1 MEVIIVEIYDR
12 VKYLRK
18 DFLHLTQ
25 DEFSKKLNIS
35 RANVANIESGRVS
48 ITERTIQDICRI
60 FSINEDWL
68 RFGHGDIERP
78 PMEQGNELVELIADL
93 VQTDD
98 DSTKQFII
106 EYLKLNDN
114 EKKLIRNIMKTVK
127 EHM

>member
-1 MEVIIVEIYDR
+1 MEIYDR

-78 PMEQGNELVELIADL
+78 PIEQGNELVKLIADL

>member
-1 MEVIIVEIYDR
+1 MEVIILEIYDR

-78 PMEQGNELVELIADL
+78 PMGKGNELVELIADL

-98 DSTKQFII
+98 DFSKQFII
-106 EYLKLNDN
+106 EYLKLSDD
-114 EKKLIRNIMKTVK
+114 EKEVIKKTMRNVK
-127 EHM
+127 EYL

>member
-1 MEVIIVEIYDR
+1 MEIYDR

-78 PMEQGNELVELIADL
+78 PIEQGNELVELIADL

>member
-1 MEVIIVEIYDR
+1 MEIYDR

-78 PMEQGNELVELIADL
+78 PMGKGNELVELIADL

-98 DSTKQFII
+98 DFSKQFII
-106 EYLKLNDN
+106 EYLKLSDD
-114 EKKLIRNIMKTVK
+114 EKEVIKK
-127 EHM
+127 

>member
-1 MEVIIVEIYDR
+1 MEVIILEIYDR

-78 PMEQGNELVELIADL
+78 PMGKGNELVELIADL

-98 DSTKQFII
+98 DFSKQFII
-106 EYLKLNDN
+106 EYLTLSDD
-114 EKKLIRNIMKTVK
+114 EKEVIKKIMRNVK
-127 EHM
+127 EYL

>member
-1 MEVIIVEIYDR
+1 MEIYDR

>member
-1 MEVIIVEIYDR
+1 MEVIILEIYDR

-18 DFLHLTQ
+18 DFLHLTH

-48 ITERTIQDICRI
+48 ITERTVQDICRI

-78 PMEQGNELVELIADL
+78 PMGKGNELVELIADL

-98 DSTKQFII
+98 DFSKQFII
-106 EYLKLNDN
+106 EYLKLSDD
-114 EKKLIRNIMKTVK
+114 EKEVIKKIMRNVK
-127 EHM
+127 EYL

>member
-1 MEVIIVEIYDR
+1 MEIYDR

-78 PMEQGNELVELIADL
+78 PMGKGNELVELIADL

-98 DSTKQFII
+98 DFSKQFII
-106 EYLKLNDN
+106 EYLKLSDD
-114 EKKLIRNIMKTVK
+114 EKKVIKKIMRNVK
-127 EHM
+127 EYL

>member
-1 MEVIIVEIYDR
+1 MEIYDR

-78 PMEQGNELVELIADL
+78 PMGKGNELVELIADL

-98 DSTKQFII
+98 DFSKQFII
-106 EYLKLNDN
+106 EYLKLSDV
-114 EKKLIRNIMKTVK
+114 EKEVIKKIMRNVK
-127 EHM
+127 EYL

>member
-1 MEVIIVEIYDR
+1 MEVIILEIYDR

-68 RFGHGDIERP
+68 RFGYGDIERP
-78 PMEQGNELVELIADL
+78 PLGKGNELVELIADL

-98 DSTKQFII
+98 DFSKQFII
-106 EYLKLNDN
+106 EYLKLSDD
-114 EKKLIRNIMKTVK
+114 EKEVIKKIMRNIKDYL
-127 EHM
+127 

>member
-1 MEVIIVEIYDR
+1 MEIYDR

-78 PMEQGNELVELIADL
+78 PMGKGNELVELIADL

-98 DSTKQFII
+98 DFSKQFII
-106 EYLKLNDN
+106 EYLKLSDD
-114 EKKLIRNIMKTVK
+114 EKEVIKKIMRNVK
-127 EHM
+127 EYL

>member
-1 MEVIIVEIYDR
+1 MEIYDR

-78 PMEQGNELVELIADL
+78 LIEQGNELVELIADL

-98 DSTKQFII
+98 DFSKQFII
-106 EYLKLNDN
+106 EYLKLSED
-114 EKKLIRNIMKTVK
+114 EKELIKKVIRNVK
-127 EHM
+127 DYL

>member
-1 MEVIIVEIYDR
+1 MEIYDR

-78 PMEQGNELVELIADL
+78 PMGKRNELVELIADL

-98 DSTKQFII
+98 DFSKQFII
-106 EYLKLNDN
+106 EYLKLSDD
-114 EKKLIRNIMKTVK
+114 EKEVIKKIMRNVK
-127 EHM
+127 EYL

>member
-1 MEVIIVEIYDR
+1 MEVIILEIYDR

-48 ITERTIQDICRI
+48 ITERTVQDICRI

-78 PMEQGNELVELIADL
+78 PMGKGNELVELIADL

-98 DSTKQFII
+98 DFSKQFII
-106 EYLKLNDN
+106 EYLKLSDD
-114 EKKLIRNIMKTVK
+114 EKKVIKKIMKNVK
-127 EHM
+127 EYL

>member
-1 MEVIIVEIYDR
+1 MEIYDR

-78 PMEQGNELVELIADL
+78 PMGKGNELVELIADL

-98 DSTKQFII
+98 DFSKQFII
-106 EYLKLNDN
+106 EYLKLSDD
-114 EKKLIRNIMKTVK
+114 EKEVIKKTMRNVK
-127 EHM
+127 EYL

>member
-1 MEVIIVEIYDR
+1 MEVIILEIYDR

-78 PMEQGNELVELIADL
+78 PLGKGNELVELIADL

-98 DSTKQFII
+98 DFSKQFII
-106 EYLKLNDN
+106 EYLKLSDD
-114 EKKLIRNIMKTVK
+114 EKEVIKKIMRNVK
-127 EHM
+127 EYL

>member
-1 MEVIIVEIYDR
+1 MEIYDR

-68 RFGHGDIERP
+68 RFGHRDIERP
-78 PMEQGNELVELIADL
+78 PMGKGNELVELIADL

-98 DSTKQFII
+98 DFSKQFII
-106 EYLKLNDN
+106 EYLKLSDD
-114 EKKLIRNIMKTVK
+114 EKEVIKKIMRNVK
-127 EHM
+127 EYL

>member
-1 MEVIIVEIYDR
+1 MEIYDR

-78 PMEQGNELVELIADL
+78 PMGKANELVELIADL

-98 DSTKQFII
+98 DFSKQFII
-106 EYLKLNDN
+106 EYLKLSDD
-114 EKKLIRNIMKTVK
+114 EKEVIKKIMRNVK
-127 EHM
+127 EYL

>member
-1 MEVIIVEIYDR
+1 LEIYDR

-78 PMEQGNELVELIADL
+78 PMGKGNELVELIADL

-98 DSTKQFII
+98 DFSKQFII
-106 EYLKLNDN
+106 EYLKLSDD
-114 EKKLIRNIMKTVK
+114 EKEVIKKTMRNVK
-127 EHM
+127 EYL

>member
-1 MEVIIVEIYDR
+1 MEVIILEIYDR

-78 PMEQGNELVELIADL
+78 PIEQGNELVELIADL

>member
-1 MEVIIVEIYDR
+1 MEIYDR

-78 PMEQGNELVELIADL
+78 PMGKGNELVELIANL

-98 DSTKQFII
+98 DFSKQFII
-106 EYLKLNDN
+106 EYLKLSDD
-114 EKKLIRNIMKTVK
+114 EKEVIKKIMRNVK
-127 EHM
+127 EYL

>member
-1 MEVIIVEIYDR
+1 MEIYDR
-12 VKYLRK
+12 VKNLRK

-78 PMEQGNELVELIADL
+78 PMGKGNELVELIADL

-98 DSTKQFII
+98 DFSKQFII
-106 EYLKLNDN
+106 EYLKLSDD
-114 EKKLIRNIMKTVK
+114 EKEVIKKIMRNVK
-127 EHM
+127 EYL

>member
-1 MEVIIVEIYDR
+1 MEIYDR

-78 PMEQGNELVELIADL
+78 PIGKGNELVELIADL

-98 DSTKQFII
+98 DFSKQFII
-106 EYLKLNDN
+106 EYLKLSDD
-114 EKKLIRNIMKTVK
+114 EKEVIKKIMRNVK
-127 EHM
+127 EYL

>member
-1 MEVIIVEIYDR
+1 MEIYDR

-48 ITERTIQDICRI
+48 ITERTVQDICRI

-78 PMEQGNELVELIADL
+78 PMGKGNELVELIADL

-98 DSTKQFII
+98 DFSKQFII
-106 EYLKLNDN
+106 EYLKLSDD
-114 EKKLIRNIMKTVK
+114 EKKVIKKIMKNVK
-127 EHM
+127 EYL

>member
-1 MEVIIVEIYDR
+1 MEIYDR

-60 FSINEDWL
+60 F
-68 RFGHGDIERP
+68 
-78 PMEQGNELVELIADL
+78 Q
-93 VQTDD
+93 
-98 DSTKQFII
+98 
-106 EYLKLNDN
+106 
-114 EKKLIRNIMKTVK
+114 
-127 EHM
+127 

>member
-1 MEVIIVEIYDR
+1 MEIYDR

-78 PMEQGNELVELIADL
+78 PMGKGNELVELIADL
-93 VQTDD
+93 VQADD
-98 DSTKQFII
+98 DFSKQFII
-106 EYLKLNDN
+106 EYLKLSDD
-114 EKKLIRNIMKTVK
+114 EKEVIKKIMRNVK
-127 EHM
+127 EYL

>member
-1 MEVIIVEIYDR
+1 MEIYDR

-68 RFGHGDIERP
+68 HFGHGDIERP
-78 PMEQGNELVELIADL
+78 PMGKGNELVELIADL

-98 DSTKQFII
+98 DFSKQFII
-106 EYLKLNDN
+106 EYLKLSDD
-114 EKKLIRNIMKTVK
+114 EKEVIKKIMRNVK
-127 EHM
+127 EYL

>member
-1 MEVIIVEIYDR
+1 MEVIILEIYDR

-78 PMEQGNELVELIADL
+78 PMGKANELVELIADL

-98 DSTKQFII
+98 DFSKQFII
-106 EYLKLNDN
+106 EYLKLSDD
-114 EKKLIRNIMKTVK
+114 EKEVIKKIMRNVK
-127 EHM
+127 EYL

>member
-1 MEVIIVEIYDR
+1 MEIYDR

-35 RANVANIESGRVS
+35 RANVANIESSRVS

-78 PMEQGNELVELIADL
+78 PMGKGNELVELIADL

-98 DSTKQFII
+98 DFSKQFII
-106 EYLKLNDN
+106 EYLKLSDD
-114 EKKLIRNIMKTVK
+114 EKEVIKKIMRNVK
-127 EHM
+127 EYL

>member
-1 MEVIIVEIYDR
+1 MEVIILEIYDR

-78 PMEQGNELVELIADL
+78 PIGKGNELVELIADL

-98 DSTKQFII
+98 DFSKQFII
-106 EYLKLNDN
+106 EYLKLSDD
-114 EKKLIRNIMKTVK
+114 EKEVIKKIMRNVK
-127 EHM
+127 EYL

>member
-1 MEVIIVEIYDR
+1 MEIYDR

-48 ITERTIQDICRI
+48 ITERTVQDICRI

-78 PMEQGNELVELIADL
+78 PMGKGNELVELIADL

-98 DSTKQFII
+98 DFSKQFII
-106 EYLKLNDN
+106 EYLKLSDD
-114 EKKLIRNIMKTVK
+114 EKEVIKKIMRNVK
-127 EHM
+127 EYL

>member
-1 MEVIIVEIYDR
+1 MEIYGR

-78 PMEQGNELVELIADL
+78 PMGKGNELVELIADL

-98 DSTKQFII
+98 DFSKQFII
-106 EYLKLNDN
+106 EYLKLSDD
-114 EKKLIRNIMKTVK
+114 EKEVIKKIMRNVK
-127 EHM
+127 EYL